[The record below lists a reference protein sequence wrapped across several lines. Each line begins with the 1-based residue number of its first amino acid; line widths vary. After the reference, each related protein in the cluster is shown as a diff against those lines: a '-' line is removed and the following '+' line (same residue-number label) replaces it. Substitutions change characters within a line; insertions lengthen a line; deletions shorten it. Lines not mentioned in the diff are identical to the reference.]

1 MSHKCPVSN
10 RVIGART
17 FLSHAARNWN
27 LVWRVAAGQIRRP
40 KESRNPKAETRI
52 ALGTGFRSS
61 DSGTRPSFA
70 SSGFGLRSY
79 LTPALAPGEGALS
92 VVVRDVW
99 LLRFVAP
106 RPIVLPLLWGAGRGE
121 GERGRRTD
129 AAAQNVAG
137 TRETEPQSLAALDS
151 PSPDISQAARNTD
164 RPERRLSA
172 GLSRS
177 TATRGANR
185 PPPFSLAAL
194 RLAIRSGREVRELRC
209 APTVLG
215 RRLETVGAPRLNHV

>member
-1 MSHKCPVSN
+1 MGQASGPLPLG
-10 RVIGART
+10 IEAR
-17 FLSHAARNWN
+17 SHA
-27 LVWRVAAGQIRRP
+27 GQRP
-40 KESRNPKAETRI
+40 IGRQRQSGGPI
-52 ALGTGFRSS
+52 PPSS
-61 DSGTRPSFA
+61 QPS
-70 SSGFGLRSY
+70 
-79 LTPALAPGEGALS
+79 PPGEGALS

-151 PSPDISQAARNTD
+151 PSPDISQAARNAD

-194 RLAIRSGREVRELRC
+194 SRLQAGAPTRDQIGTGGARIEMCPHSPWQTARNSWRPAAKPRLAG
-209 APTVLG
+209 
-215 RRLETVGAPRLNHV
+215 